1 MMIGRWKQT
10 ASGAS
15 IAFLGILFASLTLF
29 DVYEDYALQADPLYL
44 TLLENAAPIGLDL
57 ILVAAGVTLARR
69 TDVQTAFVARTTTW
83 SFLGTLV
90 MLAITL
96 WVYLFQV
103 VQGQIKPQ
111 IIFSHVVAMGAVA
124 GLGVGVYDGQ
134 RRRRE
139 EELEVEHD
147 KISALFDNSSECIA
161 EVEFVDDTPVVRAVN
176 PAFQEVFGYTPGSV
190 EGKSLD
196 DVVVPPG
203 DEQRASAI
211 SARAQRGERFEI
223 EELFR
228 LTASG
233 EVRVFRLQAI
243 PFEAASADTDGYAV
257 YTDITSEHRHE
268 RRTTALHEA
277 TRELVT
283 AGSVEGIAD
292 AAVDAATEILDLDFT
307 GIHLY
312 DEDYGELRPVA
323 YSQQVAEVLGTP
335 PTFGPGDAIAWNVFE
350 SGTPRYVRDLAAS
363 EEAYNEDS
371 TLRSEL
377 IVPLDDLGVLLIAA
391 RRPGAFEESEYSLA
405 KILGANVAAAMERA
419 ERECRLEEQNER
431 LETFTSIVS
440 HDLRNPLNV
449 ADGYLE
455 LAREGDEAAFDR
467 VDEALRRMDEL
478 TEDLLTLARQGEAI
492 DEVREVDLTQIARRA
507 WTNSATADATL
518 HVDGADAI
526 EADPGRLQQLFENL
540 FTNAVDH
547 GGDDVAIRVASIDG
561 GFTVEDDGPGI
572 PQSERHQVLTEG
584 YTTED
589 DGTGFGLAIVE
600 EIADAHG
607 WTVTIDESDS
617 GGAEF
622 EFSTGCSSA

>member
-1 MMIGRWKQT
+1 MKIGRWKQT

-15 IAFLGILFASLTLF
+15 IAFLGIVFASVTLF

-57 ILVAAGVTLARR
+57 ILVASGVALARR
-69 TDVQTAFVARTTTW
+69 TDVRTAFVARTTTW
-83 SFLGTLV
+83 SFLGALV

-103 VQGQIKPQ
+103 VQGEIKPH
-111 IIFSHVVAMGAVA
+111 IVFSHVVAMGAVA

-139 EELEVEHD
+139 AELEVEHD

-161 EVEFVDDTPVVRAVN
+161 EVEFVDDAPVVRAVN

-257 YTDITSEHRHE
+257 YTDITAEHRHE

-363 EEAYNEDS
+363 EKAYNEDS

-377 IVPLDDLGVLLIAA
+377 IVPLDDLGVLMIAA

-467 VDEALRRMDEL
+467 VDEALQRMDEL
-478 TEDLLTLARQGEAI
+478 IEELLTLARQGEAI
-492 DEVREVDLTQIARRA
+492 DEVSEVDLNQTARRA
-507 WTNSATADATL
+507 WTNTATADATL

-547 GGDDVAIRVASIDG
+547 GGDDVTVRVASIDA
-561 GFTVEDDGPGI
+561 GFIVEDDGPGI
-572 PQSERHQVLTEG
+572 PQAERQQVFTEG

-607 WTVTIDESDS
+607 WTVTVGESDA
-617 GGAEF
+617 GGAKF